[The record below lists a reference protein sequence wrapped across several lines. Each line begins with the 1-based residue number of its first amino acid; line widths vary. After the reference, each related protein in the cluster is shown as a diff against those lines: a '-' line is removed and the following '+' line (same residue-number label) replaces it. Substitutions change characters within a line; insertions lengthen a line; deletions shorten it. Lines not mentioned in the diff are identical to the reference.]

1 MTAPAR
7 EAERLG
13 ELLKAATP
21 GPWLLR
27 TNRHTSTNGE
37 SWGWISPDTKQN
49 DNLPGLRIEWNGDN
63 RGKPNAA
70 LIVAAVNALPGLLAE
85 RAALVEA
92 RTQAASDVLAERAR
106 QIAVE
111 GWTPAHDDE
120 HDGGELA
127 RAGAA
132 YALMAT
138 QEHKASRVPG
148 WWPWSL
154 DCWKPKSR
162 REDLVR
168 AGALILAE
176 IERLDR
182 ALVGGQADG
191 K

>member
-13 ELLKAATP
+13 ELLKTATP

-85 RAALVEA
+85 RAALLE
-92 RTQAASDVLAERAR
+92 
-106 QIAVE
+106 
-111 GWTPAHDDE
+111 
-120 HDGGELA
+120 
-127 RAGAA
+127 
-132 YALMAT
+132 
-138 QEHKASRVPG
+138 
-148 WWPWSL
+148 
-154 DCWKPKSR
+154 
-162 REDLVR
+162 
-168 AGALILAE
+168 E
-176 IERLDR
+176 IERLRRELMAAVVADQEHGAGMSIILRNWRSHGKPDGDWR
-182 ALVGGQADG
+182 ALDVSVQFGVGQPEISVISEYLCEGGVIDHAVHPSGIASARARAIVGGQADG